1 MASAVGA
8 ADVEALAAREI
19 EGTNVM
25 GLVTTD
31 RLETLLG
38 LVASGD
44 LVAPEIH
51 RHPLAEAAE
60 ALAAVGSGHV
70 RGKIVV
76 QVGS

>member
-1 MASAVGA
+1 MVTSGTVVLATTAAVLAGYALTHLRTPGA
-8 ADVEALAAREI
+8 RIVLLA
-19 EGTNVM
+19 
-25 GLVTTD
+25 
-31 RLETLLG
+31 

-51 RHPLAEAAE
+51 RHPLAGAAE